1 MIRPIFTN
9 SEGWSCPKTGTSI
22 QRFALLTERPHIRTA
37 TRLATHKKVDNGS
50 QI

>member
-37 TRLATHKKVDNGS
+37 TRLATHKR
-50 QI
+50 